1 MNAKSFFCAD
11 NIRMATFLFLL
22 IGAMWTLTSNLE
34 NRLTQRI
41 DRLEDTMNDRFK
53 EIDVRFKEIDDRLDK
68 IDTRLDS
75 FGERIAKNEARIY
88 ASE

>member
-1 MNAKSFFCAD
+1 MNAKSFFSAD

-22 IGAMWTLTSNLE
+22 IGAMWTLSSNLE

-41 DRLEDTMNDRFK
+41 DRLEDTMNN
-53 EIDVRFKEIDDRLDK
+53 RFKEIDDRLNK

-75 FGERIAKNEARIY
+75 FGERIAKNEARIN

>member
-1 MNAKSFFCAD
+1 MNARSFFSAD

-22 IGAMWTLTSNLE
+22 IGATWTLTSNLE

-41 DRLEDTMNDRFK
+41 DGLEDTMNDRFK
-53 EIDVRFKEIDDRLDK
+53 EIDDRLNK
-68 IDTRLDS
+68 IDSRLDS
-75 FGERIAKNEARIY
+75 FGERIAKNEAKIN

>member
-1 MNAKSFFCAD
+1 MNARSFFSAD

-22 IGAMWTLTSNLE
+22 IGAMWTLSSNLE

-53 EIDVRFKEIDDRLDK
+53 EIDDRLNK
-68 IDTRLDS
+68 IDSRLDS
-75 FGERIAKNEARIY
+75 FGERIAKNEAKIN